1 MGYGVEDQAPMT
13 AANNNENM
21 RNKFLFEQ
29 NLKKQK
35 MSFKIFSLPVPNKT
49 LQYIEANIHENKRG
63 WIS

>member
-35 MSFKIFSLPVPNKT
+35 MSFKIFSLPAPNKT
-49 LQYIEANIHENKRG
+49 LQNIEAYIHENKQMA
-63 WIS
+63 IH

>member
-35 MSFKIFSLPVPNKT
+35 MSFKIFSLPAPNKT
-49 LQYIEANIHENKRG
+49 LQNIEANIHENKQMA
-63 WIS
+63 IH